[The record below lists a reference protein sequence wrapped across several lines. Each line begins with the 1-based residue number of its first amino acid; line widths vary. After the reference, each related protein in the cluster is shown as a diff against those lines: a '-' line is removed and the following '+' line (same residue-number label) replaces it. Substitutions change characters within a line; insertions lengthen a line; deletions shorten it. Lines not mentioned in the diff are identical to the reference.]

1 MNDLTLL
8 YVEDDLEA
16 LEDVVYLLKRYFSK
30 IYTATN
36 GEEALELF
44 DKNSPDIVLLD
55 INIPKINGL
64 QVASKIKE
72 INDEIPI
79 LFLTAH
85 SETEKLLKAIDLRAI
100 SYIIKPFSIEELNES
115 ILKTIKMINK
125 QSSNNN
131 ILTFTDSFSWN
142 IELKELSYQKEKL
155 DLTKNEILLIEL
167 LINNKSRFLTA
178 QDISEMIFQDKQV
191 ESNSIVQLI
200 SRFKNKVAKQ
210 TKLKRFFI
218 ENIYSQGY
226 RIK

>member
-1 MNDLTLL
+1 MNNLTLL

-44 DKNSPDIVLLD
+44 SAHSPDIILLD

-72 INDEIPI
+72 LNDEIPI

-115 ILKTIKMINK
+115 ISKTIKMLNK
-125 QSSNNN
+125 QSLNNN
-131 ILTFTDSFSWN
+131 ILTFTDNFSWN
-142 IELKELSYQKEKL
+142 IELKELSYKEEKL

-178 QDISEMIFQDKQV
+178 QDISEMIFPDKQV

-200 SRFKNKVAKQ
+200 SRFKNKVTKQ
-210 TKLKRFFI
+210 TMLKRFFI

>member
-16 LEDVVYLLKRYFSK
+16 LEDVVYLLKRYFSE

-36 GEEALELF
+36 GEEALEKF
-44 DKNSPDIVLLD
+44 SEKSPDIVLLD

-64 QVASKIKE
+64 QVASRIKE
-72 INDEIPI
+72 QNDEIPI

-100 SYIIKPFSIEELNES
+100 SYIIKPFSIEELNEAIS
-115 ILKTIKMINK
+115 KTIKMLNK
-125 QSSNNN
+125 QSTNNN
-131 ILTFTDSFSWN
+131 ILNFNDNFSWN
-142 IELKELSYQKEKL
+142 IELKELSYKEDKL

-178 QDISEMIFQDKQV
+178 QDIAEMIFLDKQV

>member
-16 LEDVVYLLKRYFSK
+16 LEDVVYLLKRYFSN
-30 IYTATN
+30 IYTATD

-44 DKNSPDIVLLD
+44 SAYSPDIVLLD

-115 ILKTIKMINK
+115 IVKTIKMLNK
-125 QSSNNN
+125 QSLNNN

-142 IELKELSYQKEKL
+142 IELKELSYKDEKL

-178 QDISEMIFQDKQV
+178 QDISEMIFPDKQV

-210 TKLKRFFI
+210 TNLKRFFI

>member
-16 LEDVVYLLKRYFSK
+16 LEDVVYLLKRYFSN

-44 DKNSPDIVLLD
+44 SAYSPDIVLLD

-115 ILKTIKMINK
+115 IVKTIKMLNK
-125 QSSNNN
+125 QSLNNN

-142 IELKELSYQKEKL
+142 IELKELSYNKEKL

-178 QDISEMIFQDKQV
+178 QDISEMIFPDKQV